1 MYKKQLAARQI
12 CKEMCASTINLI
24 DNDTQ
29 LMNYHAIDDKTYQ
42 QFKEKINHGTPMLPF
57 AHYHTDVRQ
66 LLPFQPIHWH
76 EEMEIIKVQSGKGS
90 VSVDGVKYTAQ
101 AGDIF
106 ILRPFVM
113 HAINRL
119 DDNEMIAD
127 VIVFNL
133 RLLETGEADACT
145 LKYFA
150 PLLNEK
156 HSVPC
161 IVRPTDSWYHP
172 FDQSMTSILMCDFNK
187 HGAELDIKANLYWMF
202 YHIYNNR
209 LMNVAP
215 NIAEDKQLYTV
226 RRALEYIRAEY
237 MNEITIKDIAK
248 HCGYSEFYMMKLFKK
263 LTGVSIVDY
272 VNNYRL
278 TVAGR
283 QLRDTQDD
291 VASIAYQ
298 VGYNNVSYFNRQFK
312 KQYGM
317 TPREFRS

>member
-1 MYKKQLAARQI
+1 
-12 CKEMCASTINLI
+12 
-24 DNDTQ
+24 
-29 LMNYHAIDDKTYQ
+29 MNYHSINDKNYQ
-42 QFKEKINHGTPMLPF
+42 QYKEKISHGTPMLPF
-57 AHYHTDVRQ
+57 AHYHTNVCE

-76 EEMEIIKVQSGKGS
+76 EEMEIIKVQSGKGT
-90 VSVDGVKYTAQ
+90 VSVDGVKYVAEV
-101 AGDIF
+101 GDIF

-119 DDNEMIAD
+119 DDNEMISD

-133 RLLETGEADACT
+133 RLLASGEADVCT

-172 FDQSMTSILMCDFNK
+172 FDQSMTAILACDTNK
-187 HGAELDIKANLYWMF
+187 DGAELDIKANLYWMF

-209 LMNVAP
+209 LMNVTP
-215 NIAEDKQLYTV
+215 NIAEDKRLYTV

-237 MNEITIKDIAK
+237 MNEITIEKIAK
-248 HCGYSEFYMMKLFKK
+248 HCGYSEFYMMKLFKQF
-263 LTGVSIVDY
+263 TGSSCVDY

-283 QLRDTQDD
+283 QLRDTDD
-291 VASIAYQ
+291 DIATIAYQ
-298 VGYNNVSYFNRQFK
+298 VGFNNVSYFNRQFK
-312 KQYGM
+312 RQYGI
-317 TPREFRS
+317 TPRAFRASSAGQVE

>member
-1 MYKKQLAARQI
+1 MDYH
-12 CKEMCASTINLI
+12 SINEK
-24 DNDTQ
+24 
-29 LMNYHAIDDKTYQ
+29 NYNEY
-42 QFKEKINHGTPMLPF
+42 KEKVTHGTPLLPF
-57 AHYHTDVRQ
+57 AQYHTKVSEQ
-66 LLPFQPIHWH
+66 LPFQPIHWH
-76 EEMEIIKVQSGKGS
+76 EEMEIIKVQSGIGE
-90 VSVDGVKYTAQ
+90 VSVDGVKYTAE
-101 AGDIF
+101 AGDII

-119 DDNEMIAD
+119 GNNEMIAD

-133 RLLETGEADACT
+133 RLLETGGADVCT

-172 FDQSMTSILMCDFNK
+172 FDQSMTSILMSDSTK
-187 HGAELDIKANLYWMF
+187 EGAELDIKANLYWMF

-209 LMNVAP
+209 LMNVKQ
-215 NIAEDKQLYTV
+215 NLAEDRRLYTV
-226 RRALEYIRAEY
+226 RKALEYIRAEY
-237 MNEITIKDIAK
+237 MNEITIEKLSK
-248 HCGYSEFYMMKLFKK
+248 HCGYSEFYTMKLFKQ
-263 LTGVSIVDY
+263 LTGVSVVDY

-291 VASIAYQ
+291 VATIAYQ

-317 TPREFRS
+317 TPRQFRFSLGK